1 MLWLQTP
8 PWGRWIAAT
17 LIVAVATW
25 VELRPDPS
33 VAHPFATVDIVAG
46 EEVGDWNSELREVPA
61 GLMGEVV
68 LDGVALVDIAGG
80 DPILASHLGPNDEG
94 IPSGWWQFDTTVPQ
108 GADRGDEARVV
119 LLDTSQSIEAVVA
132 AVASED
138 PLGSGMG
145 SVAVAPEHAAEV
157 AAAAAEG
164 RIAILVVTP

>member
-8 PWGRWIAAT
+8 PWGRWITAA

-61 GLMGEVV
+61 GLMGEVIV
-68 LDGVALVDIAGG
+68 DGVALVDIP
-80 DPILASHLGPNDEG
+80 DREPILASHLGPSGAG
-94 IPSGWWQFDTTVPQ
+94 IPSGWWQFDTTIPQ

-119 LLDTSQSIEAVVA
+119 LLDTSQAIEAVVA
-132 AVASED
+132 SVESED

-157 AAAAAEG
+157 AAAAAAG
-164 RIAILVVTP
+164 RVAVMIATP